1 MKFPI
6 SPHMQ
11 QVPFPP
17 ISEVQQ
23 WLADGLYGGAEPL
36 VDLCQAVPDYGPPP
50 ELTAYLATL
59 LDDPQTARYSP
70 DEGLPEVREELC
82 RYYRTRYGALIDPS
96 QLCLTIGASQAF
108 WLAMVVLCQAGDEV
122 LVATPYYFDHVM
134 GLRALGVRPVMLPFD
149 EQGGGLPD
157 KAAIAARI
165 TPRTKA
171 LLLVTPGNPAG
182 TIVPPAQLAE
192 LMELARQNNIA
203 LILDETYQAFI
214 PDMARPHDL
223 FGDPAWGDHLIHI
236 ASFGKTFALTGY
248 RAGLLAASASFIHQ
262 ALKVQDSMA
271 VCAPRIT
278 QQAIAYGVRYLGGWV
293 ADNCRMMQRRHDLFC
308 NELERGE
315 HPFRRVASG
324 AFFAWLRHPFADRSG
339 REVSRYLLQRAGV
352 LTLGGEIFGPG
363 LEGYLRIA
371 FGNLD
376 ETLIPEAVRRLRELP
391 LD

>member
-6 SPHMQ
+6 SPHIQ

-17 ISEVQQ
+17 ISEVQR
-23 WLADGLYGGAEPL
+23 WLADGLYQGDAPL
-36 VDLCQAVPDYGPPP
+36 IDLCQAVPDYAPAP
-50 ELTAYLATL
+50 ELIAHLAAL
-59 LDDPQTARYSP
+59 LDDPQIARYSP
-70 DEGLPEVREELC
+70 DEGLLEVREELC
-82 RYYRTRYGALIDPS
+82 RYYRARYGAVIEPNN
-96 QLCLTIGASQAF
+96 LCLTIGASQAF

-134 GLRALGVRPVMLPFD
+134 GLQALGVRPVMLPFD
-149 EQGGGLPD
+149 EQSGGLPD
-157 KAAIAARI
+157 TAAIAGRI
-165 TPRTKA
+165 GQRTRA

-182 TIVPPAQLAE
+182 TIVPPAHLAD
-192 LMELARQNNIA
+192 LSELARSHGIA
-203 LILDETYQAFI
+203 LLLDETYQAFI
-214 PDMARPHDL
+214 PDMARPHAL
-223 FGDPAWGDHLIHI
+223 FNNPAWGDHFIHI

-248 RAGLLAASASFIHQ
+248 RAGLLAASAPFIHQ

-278 QQAIAYGVRYLGGWV
+278 QQAIAFGVGHLDNWV

-308 NELERGE
+308 SELERSAN
-315 HPFRRVASG
+315 PFQRVTSG
-324 AFFAWLRHPFADRSG
+324 AFFAWLRHPFTGRSG
-339 REVSRYLLQRAGV
+339 RQVSRLLLERAGL

-376 ETLIPEAVRRLRELP
+376 EDRIPEAVRRLRELA

>member
-1 MKFPI
+1 MKFAI

-17 ISEVQQ
+17 ISEVQR
-23 WLADGLYGGAEPL
+23 WLADGPYAGAEPL
-36 VDLCQAVPDYGPPP
+36 IDLCQAVPDYGPPP

-70 DEGLPEVREELC
+70 DEGLLEVREELC
-82 RYYRTRYGALIDPS
+82 RHYRAWYGAVIDPR

-134 GLRALGVRPVMLPFD
+134 GLQALGIRPVLLPFD

-157 KAAIAARI
+157 KAAIAACI
-165 TPRTKA
+165 GPRTRA
-171 LLLVTPGNPAG
+171 LLLVSPGNPAG
-182 TIVPPAQLAE
+182 TIVPPTELAE
-192 LMELARQNNIA
+192 LLELARRHGIA
-203 LILDETYQAFI
+203 LMLDETYHAFI
-214 PDMARPHDL
+214 PDMDRPHEL
-223 FGDPAWGDHLIHI
+223 FCDPDWGDHFIHLT
-236 ASFGKTFALTGY
+236 SFGKTFALTGY
-248 RAGLLAASASFIHQ
+248 RAGMLAASTAFIEQ

-278 QQAIAYGVRYLGGWV
+278 QQAIGFGVRHLGDWV
-293 ADNCRMMQRRHDLFC
+293 AANGRMMQGRHDLFC
-308 NELERGE
+308 RELTRKAN
-315 HPFRRVASG
+315 PFTRIASG
-324 AFFAWLRHPFADRSG
+324 AFFAWLRHPFIGRSG
-339 REVSRYLLQRAGV
+339 RQVSRLLLQQAGL

-371 FGNLD
+371 FGNLS
-376 ETLIPEAVRRLRELP
+376 EAQIPEAVRRLRELS

>member
-11 QVPFPP
+11 QVPFRLFP
-17 ISEVQQ
+17 EVQR
-23 WLADGLYGGAEPL
+23 WLADGDYSGTEPL
-36 VDLCQAVPDYGPPP
+36 IDLCQAVPDYGPPL

-82 RYYRTRYGALIDPS
+82 RYYRSRYGALIDPS
-96 QLCLTIGASQAF
+96 RLCLTIGASQAF

-134 GLRALGVRPVMLPFD
+134 GLQALGIRPVLLPFD

-157 KAAIAARI
+157 RAAIAARI

-182 TIVPPAQLAE
+182 TIVPPAELAE
-192 LMELARQNNIA
+192 LLGLARERNIA

-214 PDMARPHDL
+214 PEMARPHAL
-223 FGDPAWGDHLIHI
+223 FADPAWGDHFIHL

-271 VCAPRIT
+271 VCAPRLT
-278 QQAIAYGVRYLGGWV
+278 QQAIAFGVRHLDEWV

-308 NELERGE
+308 RELEG
-315 HPFRRVASG
+315 HANPFRRVTSG
-324 AFFAWLRHPFADRSG
+324 AFFAWLRHPFAGRSG
-339 REVSRYLLQRAGV
+339 RQVSRQLLQQAGL

-371 FGNLD
+371 FGNLT
-376 ETLIPEAVRRLRELP
+376 EARIPEAVRRLRELS

>member
-6 SPHMQ
+6 SPHIQ

-17 ISEVQQ
+17 ISEVQR
-23 WLADGLYGGAEPL
+23 WLADGLYQGEAPL
-36 VDLCQAVPDYGPPP
+36 IDLCQAVPDYGPPP
-50 ELTAYLATL
+50 QLTAHLASL

-82 RYYRTRYGALIDPS
+82 RYYRSRYGAVIDPS
-96 QLCLTIGASQAF
+96 QLCLTVGASQAF

-134 GLRALGVRPVMLPFD
+134 GLQALGLQPVMLPFD
-149 EQGGGLPD
+149 EQRGGLPD
-157 KAAIAARI
+157 RAAIAARI
-165 TPRTKA
+165 GPRTRA

-192 LMELARQNNIA
+192 LLELARERNIA
-203 LILDETYQAFI
+203 LLLDETYQAFI
-214 PDMARPHDL
+214 PELARPHEL
-223 FGDPAWGDHLIHI
+223 FGDPAWGDHFIHI

-248 RAGLLAASASFIHQ
+248 RAGLLAASAPFIHQ
-262 ALKVQDSMA
+262 TLKVQDSMA
-271 VCAPRIT
+271 VCAPRLS
-278 QQAIAYGVRYLGGWV
+278 QQAIAYGVRHLGDWV

-308 NELERGE
+308 SELERAAQ
-315 HPFRRVASG
+315 PFRRVASG
-324 AFFAWLRHPFADRSG
+324 AFFAWLRHPFAGRSG
-339 REVSRYLLQRAGV
+339 RQVSRHLLQEAGL

-363 LEGYLRIA
+363 LDGYLRIA
-371 FGNLD
+371 FGNLA
-376 ETLIPEAVRRLRELP
+376 EGQIPEAVRRLRELP

>member
-1 MKFPI
+1 
-6 SPHMQ
+6 
-11 QVPFPP
+11 
-17 ISEVQQ
+17 
-23 WLADGLYGGAEPL
+23 
-36 VDLCQAVPDYGPPP
+36 
-50 ELTAYLATL
+50 LTEYLATL
-59 LDDPQTARYSP
+59 LNNPQTARYSP

-82 RYYRTRYGALIDPS
+82 RYYRTRYGAAIDPS

-108 WLAMVVLCQAGDEV
+108 WLAMVVLCRAGDEV

-134 GLRALGVRPVMLPFD
+134 GLQALGVRPVLLPFN

-157 KAAIAARI
+157 RAAIAASI
-165 TPRTKA
+165 SPRTRA

-192 LMELARQNNIA
+192 LRELARQRNIA

-214 PDMARPHDL
+214 PGMARPHEL

-248 RAGLLAASASFIHQ
+248 RAGLLAASAPFIHQ

-278 QQAIAYGVRYLGGWV
+278 QQAIAYGVRHLDDWV
-293 ADNCRMMQRRHDLFC
+293 AGNCRMMQRRHDLFC
-308 NELERGE
+308 HELE
-315 HPFRRVASG
+315 HFANPFRRVTSG
-324 AFFAWLRHPFADRSG
+324 AFFAWLRHPFAGHSG
-339 REVSRYLLQRAGV
+339 RQVSRRLLQRAGL

-371 FGNLD
+371 FGNLA
-376 ETLIPEAVRRLRELP
+376 EEQIPEAVRRLGVLP

>member
-6 SPHMQ
+6 SPHIQ

-17 ISEVQQ
+17 ISEVQR
-23 WLADGLYGGAEPL
+23 WLTGGLYQGDAPL
-36 VDLCQAVPDYGPPP
+36 VDLCQAVPDYGPAS

-82 RYYRTRYGALIDPS
+82 RHYRSWYGAVINPR
-96 QLCLTIGASQAF
+96 QLCLTVGASQAF

-134 GLRALGVRPVMLPFD
+134 GLQAYGLKPVLLPFD
-149 EQGGGLPD
+149 EQRGGLPD
-157 KAAIAARI
+157 RAAIAARI
-165 TPRTKA
+165 GPRTKA

-182 TIVPPAQLAE
+182 TIVPPEQLAG
-192 LMELARQNNIA
+192 LSELARQHNIA
-203 LILDETYQAFI
+203 LMLDETYHAFI
-214 PDMARPHDL
+214 PDMRRPHEL
-223 FGDPAWGDHLIHI
+223 FCDPDWGDHFIHI

-248 RAGLLAASASFIHQ
+248 RAGMLAASAAFIEQ
-262 ALKVQDSMA
+262 VLKVQDSMA

-278 QQAIAYGVRYLGGWV
+278 QQAIGFGVRHLGDWV
-293 ADNCRMMQRRHDLFC
+293 VANGRMMQRRHDFFC
-308 NELERGE
+308 RELTAQDN
-315 HPFRRVASG
+315 PFQRVSSG
-324 AFFAWLRHPFADRSG
+324 AFFAWLRHPFAGRSG
-339 REVSRYLLQRAGV
+339 RQVSRQLLQEAGL

-371 FGNLD
+371 FGNLS
-376 ETLIPEAVRRLRELP
+376 EAQIPEAVRRLRELP